1 MAKKRSSRPMR
12 LPNGFGSIVHLS
24 GNRRNPYMARP
35 PVTDYFDNGSPI
47 TPKAIGYYPDWHSAY
62 EALLEYRRNPYDV
75 DGRRLTFAEVYD
87 LMIADRKKS
96 QRGLSK
102 SNENSLRAG
111 FKNAAALHKMQFSD
125 VRLSHIQGVMDDC
138 PLKHSSVEL
147 ILNVIRQMYAFALKY
162 DIAQKDYSEFAAIS
176 QPEDDESGVP
186 FSPEELRILWS
197 HTNDPI
203 VQATLVL
210 CYSGWRVSE
219 AEQAA
224 IDLDTGVFRG
234 GLKTRAGRN
243 RIVPIHPA
251 IRNMAEALYSPGGGI
266 LGYRA
271 QRYRVHLKSALES
284 LDLPF
289 HTPHDCRH
297 TFSWLC
303 DHYGVDDMAKRMML
317 GHSLGNDVTDKV
329 YGHRTPEELRQEI
342 EKIQV
347 PLR

>member
-35 PVTDYFDNGSPI
+35 PVTDYRDNGSPI

-62 EALLEYRRNPYDV
+62 AALLEYRREPYDL
-75 DGRRLTFAEVYD
+75 DSRRLTFADVYG

-96 QRGLSK
+96 QKGLSK

-111 FKNAAALHKMQFSD
+111 FKNAAALHKMKFTD
-125 VRLSHIQGVMDDC
+125 IRLNHIQGVLDDC

-147 ILNVIRQMYAFALKY
+147 ILNTIRQMYQYALKY
-162 DIAQKDYSEFAAIS
+162 DIVQKDYSEFAAIS

-186 FSPEELRILWS
+186 FSPEELRTLWA
-197 HTNDPI
+197 HANDPT
-203 VQATLVL
+203 VQATLIL

-219 AEQAA
+219 AERA
-224 IDLDTGVFRG
+224 IMDLDAGVFRG
-234 GLKTRAGRN
+234 GLKTRAGRD
-243 RIVPIHPA
+243 RIVPIHLA
-251 IRNMAEALYSPGGGI
+251 IQDMAEALYSPDGGV
-266 LGYRA
+266 LGCRA
-271 QRYRVHLKSALES
+271 QRYRQCLKIALES
-284 LDLPF
+284 LNLGP

-303 DHYGVDDMAKRMML
+303 DHYKVDGMAKKMML
-317 GHSLGNDVTDKV
+317 GHSLGKDVTAKV
-329 YGHRTPEELRQEI
+329 YGHRTLEELRQEI
-342 EKIQV
+342 EKIQI
-347 PLR
+347 PCH